1 MILPANGGLRLSHRR
16 TAFVLAL
23 SSLAILVS
31 CGPSSSRYLADTEE
45 QIYLKVPRDW
55 TEVDIAD
62 TDPDRIEDLT
72 SQVTLVWRVAAT
84 PDGAP
89 SLATVDANEPLALS
103 AVYELSG
110 QLNQQMSASLARLAA
125 SPVGFDPVLPS
136 DETQGDLV
144 EVISYRPLDFPGIN
158 GSRIVFRARAEAS
171 EDWSAVYDLSAAYDS
186 QKFRLY
192 VLQVGCSARCY
203 ELNESAITSVANSWL
218 VKK

>member
-1 MILPANGGLRLSHRR
+1 MILPATGGLRVSHRL
-16 TAFVLAL
+16 TALVLAL
-23 SSLAILVS
+23 TGLTSLAS
-31 CGPSSSRYLADTEE
+31 CGPSSSRYLADAEE

-84 PDGAP
+84 PDGAS
-89 SLATVDANEPLALS
+89 SLATVDSNEPLAFS

-110 QLNQQMSASLARLAA
+110 QLNQQMSASLARVAA

-136 DETQGDLV
+136 EEAQGDLV
-144 EVISYRPLDFPGIN
+144 EVLSYQPLDFPGIN
-158 GSRIVFRARAEAS
+158 GSRIVFRARAEPT
-171 EDWSAVYDLSAAYDS
+171 EEWSAVYDMSAAYDS

-203 ELNESAITSVANSWL
+203 ELNESAITKVANSWL